1 MQKIILVSL
10 MVLSA
15 ALSALAVDPSGSLP
29 VMYITTENGTAVTS
43 KEVEVN
49 ATCYIDAKGQTV
61 SGTTGSADAPLTMT
75 IAGRGNY
82 SWTGFEKKPYK
93 IKFPSK
99 PDLMGLPKHK
109 NFALMAAADDNLGY
123 LRNVTGFYLSR
134 LLGLEWTPNDI
145 PIEVVL
151 NGDYIGVYFL
161 TETIKVDA
169 NRVNVTKQADQA
181 TTDVDG
187 GWLVEIDNY
196 DTDPHVTVAEGLNGS
211 YRDGSGKPY
220 DIWFTYKSPEVLSS
234 EQDSYLSSQMST
246 INNLIY
252 ATDKS
257 TCAWAD
263 YVDLDQ
269 AARYFLVQE
278 LMDDYES
285 YHGSCYL
292 HRERGESEKWKFG
305 PVWDFGSALMND
317 SKPSTI
323 AGDRQWHQ
331 VWIAEMMKFP
341 AFKAAV
347 KKVWAEFAAA
357 HSIDEIK
364 TYINEQANKIAT
376 AMPRDHQRWPNYGTD
391 NEASCASALISRL
404 TSCYNWCA
412 STYSTSASGYTYS
425 VLGNFSGSW
434 EGGATAMTLG
444 ADGLWR
450 CTITP
455 SQASGEFGVR
465 KLEGTNQNA
474 WLANGSLTYS
484 DGTSGTL
491 AAVSDTNCKYSLTAG
506 TAYTFTFDESNYQLT
521 VAQPE
526 PEPEPEPELSFEVI
540 GSFTSNSWAGYTMTK
555 SADGKWTA
563 VVTPS
568 RESGQFLIHETV
580 NNTWYKASSATLSE
594 SNTSLTLA
602 ENSGDDINF
611 NLTADKAY
619 TFTWDYKTK
628 TLSISWSGSTTA
640 TVTYALYG
648 NFSGSWGEA
657 SMADDGTGAWVGT
670 VTPKNASG
678 AFGIRLYEDGQY
690 NNRWLN
696 VATETTISEENV
708 SVTLQEKTSTSA
720 GQDVKYSLTADKA
733 YTFTFNP
740 TDGNLTITWAT
751 TPDPEPVVSPE
762 TLYLRGH
769 INTTGWTPSNA
780 MAMTKEGSVFT
791 VTSDIVDAG
800 EGYGYFSFSVA
811 NGTAEDDT
819 AGDWDTNVNSAD
831 RYGAVEGA
839 GEVVLGTDIQ
849 VEKFAVG
856 VNASSC
862 TAWKIAAGTGYTF
875 TVTFTAEGATLKVTQ
890 GTTPDPDP
898 EPEYAPE
905 TLYIRGNI
913 NATGWTPSNAVA
925 MTKDGN
931 TFTVT
936 SSVVDVNEG
945 YGYISFSVA
954 NGTAEDDAASDW
966 DTNVNSADRFG
977 PATADT
983 EAAFDTDMPV
993 TTYAA
998 GVNASACTSWK
1009 VRTGTNMTFIVTF
1022 TADGATMKITD
1033 FVGVEDIT
1041 LGAADDVQ
1049 YYNLQGARVENPA
1062 AGIYIEVRGTTA
1074 RKVAIK

>member
-1 MQKIILVSL
+1 MISPSIVSIYSLTYLQINLTIMKKVLWLMALLLTSMTISAEDLWVRGLNGNWDNTDANKLTLV
-10 MVLSA
+10 
-15 ALSALAVDPSGSLP
+15 
-29 VMYITTENGTAVTS
+29 E
-43 KEVEVN
+43 
-49 ATCYIDAKGQTV
+49 
-61 SGTTGSADAPLTMT
+61 GTTDQYILADFT
-75 IAGRGNY
+75 ITNTCKFVIANSDY
-82 SWTGFEKKPYK
+82 STKYAYWSEYGKE
-93 IKFPSK
+93 I
-99 PDLMGLPKHK
+99 
-109 NFALMAAADDNLGY
+109 NADNLSLKLGPNGGDVAC
-123 LRNVTGFYLSR
+123 NVTGTFDIKFDMSNTTVTFVSK
-134 LLGLEWTPNDI
+134 GGIVTPD
-145 PIEVVL
+145 PVVS
-151 NGDYIGVYFL
+151 YGVHGQF
-161 TETIKVDA
+161 TNSDWS
-169 NRVNVTKQADQA
+169 
-181 TTDVDG
+181 TTD
-187 GWLVEIDNY
+187 
-196 DTDPHVTVAEGLNGS
+196 
-211 YRDGSGKPY
+211 
-220 DIWFTYKSPEVLSS
+220 
-234 EQDSYLSSQMST
+234 
-246 INNLIY
+246 
-252 ATDKS
+252 
-257 TCAWAD
+257 
-263 YVDLDQ
+263 
-269 AARYFLVQE
+269 
-278 LMDDYES
+278 
-285 YHGSCYL
+285 
-292 HRERGESEKWKFG
+292 
-305 PVWDFGSALMND
+305 
-317 SKPSTI
+317 
-323 AGDRQWHQ
+323 
-331 VWIAEMMKFP
+331 
-341 AFKAAV
+341 
-347 KKVWAEFAAA
+347 
-357 HSIDEIK
+357 
-364 TYINEQANKIAT
+364 
-376 AMPRDHQRWPNYGTD
+376 
-391 NEASCASALISRL
+391 
-404 TSCYNWCA
+404 
-412 STYSTSASGYTYS
+412 
-425 VLGNFSGSW
+425 
-434 EGGATAMTLG
+434 MTKD
-444 ADGLWR
+444 ADGNWT

-455 SQASGEFGVR
+455 TIAGGSFGIKKMLDGEQPSSGGWFRCSEATELSESNATINVAASGT
-465 KLEGTNQNA
+465 TNPTF
-474 WLANGSLTYS
+474 SLTT
-484 DGTSGTL
+484 G
-491 AAVSDTNCKYSLTAG
+491 K
-506 TAYTFTFDESNYQLT
+506 AYTFTFDPTDGNLT
-521 VAQPE
+521 ITWSSE
-526 PEPEPEPELSFEVI
+526 PTPDPVVSYGVHGQFTNSDWSTTDMTKDADGNWTCTITPTI
-540 GSFTSNSWAGYTMTK
+540 AGGSFGICRYVNGT
-555 SADGKWTA
+555 
-563 VVTPS
+563 VP
-568 RESGQFLIHETV
+568 ETD
-580 NNTWYKASSATLSE
+580 NWLRCAEETELSE
-594 SNTSLTLA
+594 SNATINVSLT
-602 ENSGDDINF
+602 
-611 NLTADKAY
+611 
-619 TFTWDYKTK
+619 
-628 TLSISWSGSTTA
+628 GSKNP
-640 TVTYALYG
+640 TYALT
-648 NFSGSWGEA
+648 
-657 SMADDGTGAWVGT
+657 TG
-670 VTPKNASG
+670 
-678 AFGIRLYEDGQY
+678 
-690 NNRWLN
+690 
-696 VATETTISEENV
+696 
-708 SVTLQEKTSTSA
+708 
-720 GQDVKYSLTADKA
+720 KA

-751 TPDPEPVVSPE
+751 TPDPEPVVTPE

>member
-1 MQKIILVSL
+1 MISPSIVSIYSLTYLQINLTIMKKVLWLMALLLTSMTISAEDLWVRGLNGNWDNTDANKLTLVEGTTDQYILADFTITKTCKFVIANSNYSTKYAGWDEYGNEINADKLSL
-10 MVLSA
+10 KLGNNNQGNDVACNVTGTFDIKFNLSNTTVTFERKGDAPEPVVTYGIHGQFTDNNWSTTNMTESTDGNWTCTLTPTNATGAFGIKMMLDGKQPNTGGWLRCSA
-15 ALSALAVDPSGSLP
+15 ATELSES
-29 VMYITTENGTAVTS
+29 
-43 KEVEVN
+43 N
-49 ATCYIDAKGQTV
+49 ATINVAA
-61 SGTTGSADAPLTMT
+61 SGTTNPT
-75 IAGRGNY
+75 
-82 SWTGFEKKPYK
+82 
-93 IKFPSK
+93 
-99 PDLMGLPKHK
+99 
-109 NFALMAAADDNLGY
+109 
-123 LRNVTGFYLSR
+123 
-134 LLGLEWTPNDI
+134 
-145 PIEVVL
+145 
-151 NGDYIGVYFL
+151 
-161 TETIKVDA
+161 
-169 NRVNVTKQADQA
+169 
-181 TTDVDG
+181 
-187 GWLVEIDNY
+187 
-196 DTDPHVTVAEGLNGS
+196 
-211 YRDGSGKPY
+211 
-220 DIWFTYKSPEVLSS
+220 
-234 EQDSYLSSQMST
+234 
-246 INNLIY
+246 
-252 ATDKS
+252 
-257 TCAWAD
+257 
-263 YVDLDQ
+263 
-269 AARYFLVQE
+269 
-278 LMDDYES
+278 
-285 YHGSCYL
+285 
-292 HRERGESEKWKFG
+292 
-305 PVWDFGSALMND
+305 
-317 SKPSTI
+317 
-323 AGDRQWHQ
+323 
-331 VWIAEMMKFP
+331 
-341 AFKAAV
+341 
-347 KKVWAEFAAA
+347 
-357 HSIDEIK
+357 
-364 TYINEQANKIAT
+364 
-376 AMPRDHQRWPNYGTD
+376 
-391 NEASCASALISRL
+391 
-404 TSCYNWCA
+404 
-412 STYSTSASGYTYS
+412 
-425 VLGNFSGSW
+425 
-434 EGGATAMTLG
+434 
-444 ADGLWR
+444 
-450 CTITP
+450 
-455 SQASGEFGVR
+455 
-465 KLEGTNQNA
+465 
-474 WLANGSLTYS
+474 
-484 DGTSGTL
+484 
-491 AAVSDTNCKYSLTAG
+491 YSLTAG
-506 TAYTFTFDESNYQLT
+506 KAYTFTFNATTGDLT
-521 VAQPE
+521 ITWATTPDPDPVVSYGVHGQ
-526 PEPEPEPELSFEVI
+526 
-540 GSFTSNSWAGYTMTK
+540 FTNSDWSTTDMTK
-555 SADGKWTA
+555 DADGNWTCTI
-563 VVTPS
+563 TPTIAGGNFGI
-568 RESGQFLIHETV
+568 RRYVNGTVPETE
-580 NNTWYKASSATLSE
+580 NWLRCAEETELSE
-594 SNTSLTLA
+594 SNATINVSLT
-602 ENSGDDINF
+602 G
-611 NLTADKAY
+611 
-619 TFTWDYKTK
+619 TK
-628 TLSISWSGSTTA
+628 NP
-640 TVTYALYG
+640 TYALT
-648 NFSGSWGEA
+648 
-657 SMADDGTGAWVGT
+657 TG
-670 VTPKNASG
+670 
-678 AFGIRLYEDGQY
+678 
-690 NNRWLN
+690 
-696 VATETTISEENV
+696 
-708 SVTLQEKTSTSA
+708 
-720 GQDVKYSLTADKA
+720 KA

-769 INTTGWTPSNA
+769 INATGWTPSNA

-890 GTTPDPDP
+890 GTTPDP

>member
-1 MQKIILVSL
+1 MISPSIVSIYSLTYLQINLTIMKKVLWLMALLLTSMTISAEDLWVRGLNGNWDNTDANKLTLV
-10 MVLSA
+10 
-15 ALSALAVDPSGSLP
+15 
-29 VMYITTENGTAVTS
+29 E
-43 KEVEVN
+43 
-49 ATCYIDAKGQTV
+49 
-61 SGTTGSADAPLTMT
+61 GTTDQYILADFT
-75 IAGRGNY
+75 ITNTCKFVIANSDY
-82 SWTGFEKKPYK
+82 STKYAYWSEYGKE
-93 IKFPSK
+93 I
-99 PDLMGLPKHK
+99 
-109 NFALMAAADDNLGY
+109 NADNLSLKLGPNGGDVAC
-123 LRNVTGFYLSR
+123 NVTGTFDIKFDMSNTTVTFVSK
-134 LLGLEWTPNDI
+134 GGIVTPD
-145 PIEVVL
+145 PVVS
-151 NGDYIGVYFL
+151 YGVHGQF
-161 TETIKVDA
+161 TNSDWS
-169 NRVNVTKQADQA
+169 
-181 TTDVDG
+181 TTD
-187 GWLVEIDNY
+187 
-196 DTDPHVTVAEGLNGS
+196 
-211 YRDGSGKPY
+211 
-220 DIWFTYKSPEVLSS
+220 
-234 EQDSYLSSQMST
+234 
-246 INNLIY
+246 
-252 ATDKS
+252 
-257 TCAWAD
+257 
-263 YVDLDQ
+263 
-269 AARYFLVQE
+269 
-278 LMDDYES
+278 
-285 YHGSCYL
+285 
-292 HRERGESEKWKFG
+292 
-305 PVWDFGSALMND
+305 
-317 SKPSTI
+317 
-323 AGDRQWHQ
+323 
-331 VWIAEMMKFP
+331 
-341 AFKAAV
+341 
-347 KKVWAEFAAA
+347 
-357 HSIDEIK
+357 
-364 TYINEQANKIAT
+364 
-376 AMPRDHQRWPNYGTD
+376 
-391 NEASCASALISRL
+391 
-404 TSCYNWCA
+404 
-412 STYSTSASGYTYS
+412 
-425 VLGNFSGSW
+425 
-434 EGGATAMTLG
+434 MTKD
-444 ADGLWR
+444 ADGNWT

-455 SQASGEFGVR
+455 TIAGGSFGIRRYVN
-465 KLEGTNQNA
+465 GTVPETENWLRCAEETELSESNA
-474 WLANGSLTYS
+474 TINVSLTGSKNPTY
-484 DGTSGTL
+484 
-491 AAVSDTNCKYSLTAG
+491 ALTTG
-506 TAYTFTFDESNYQLT
+506 KAYTFTFDPTDGNLT
-521 VAQPE
+521 ITWSSE
-526 PEPEPEPELSFEVI
+526 PTPDPVI
-540 GSFTSNSWAGYTMTK
+540 TYGVHGQFTGDSWSTTNMTEDTDGNWTCTITPTIAGGSFGIKKML
-555 SADGKWTA
+555 DGEQ
-563 VVTPS
+563 PS
-568 RESGQFLIHETV
+568 SGGWFRCSE
-580 NNTWYKASSATLSE
+580 ATELSE
-594 SNTSLTLA
+594 SNATINVAASGTTNPTFSLTT
-602 ENSGDDINF
+602 G
-611 NLTADKAY
+611 KAY
-619 TFTWDYKTK
+619 TFTFDPTDGNLTITWATTPDPEPVVSYGVHGQFTN
-628 TLSISWSGSTTA
+628 SDWSTTDMTKDADGNWTCTITPTIAGGSFGIRRYVNGTVPETDNWLRCAEETELSESNA
-640 TVTYALYG
+640 TINVSLTGSKNPTYALT
-648 NFSGSWGEA
+648 
-657 SMADDGTGAWVGT
+657 TG
-670 VTPKNASG
+670 
-678 AFGIRLYEDGQY
+678 
-690 NNRWLN
+690 
-696 VATETTISEENV
+696 
-708 SVTLQEKTSTSA
+708 
-720 GQDVKYSLTADKA
+720 KA

-751 TPDPEPVVSPE
+751 TPDPEPVVTPE

>member
-1 MQKIILVSL
+1 MKKVLWLMALLLTSMTISAEDLWVRGLNGNWDNTDANKLTLV
-10 MVLSA
+10 
-15 ALSALAVDPSGSLP
+15 
-29 VMYITTENGTAVTS
+29 E
-43 KEVEVN
+43 
-49 ATCYIDAKGQTV
+49 
-61 SGTTGSADAPLTMT
+61 GTTDQYILADFT
-75 IAGRGNY
+75 ITNTCKFVIANSDY
-82 SWTGFEKKPYK
+82 STKYAYWSEYGKE
-93 IKFPSK
+93 I
-99 PDLMGLPKHK
+99 
-109 NFALMAAADDNLGY
+109 NADNLSLKLGPNGGDVAC
-123 LRNVTGFYLSR
+123 NVTGTFDIKFDMSNTTVTFVSK
-134 LLGLEWTPNDI
+134 GGIVTPD
-145 PIEVVL
+145 PVVS
-151 NGDYIGVYFL
+151 YGVHGQF
-161 TETIKVDA
+161 TNSDWS
-169 NRVNVTKQADQA
+169 
-181 TTDVDG
+181 TTD
-187 GWLVEIDNY
+187 
-196 DTDPHVTVAEGLNGS
+196 
-211 YRDGSGKPY
+211 
-220 DIWFTYKSPEVLSS
+220 
-234 EQDSYLSSQMST
+234 
-246 INNLIY
+246 
-252 ATDKS
+252 
-257 TCAWAD
+257 
-263 YVDLDQ
+263 
-269 AARYFLVQE
+269 
-278 LMDDYES
+278 
-285 YHGSCYL
+285 
-292 HRERGESEKWKFG
+292 
-305 PVWDFGSALMND
+305 
-317 SKPSTI
+317 
-323 AGDRQWHQ
+323 
-331 VWIAEMMKFP
+331 
-341 AFKAAV
+341 
-347 KKVWAEFAAA
+347 
-357 HSIDEIK
+357 
-364 TYINEQANKIAT
+364 
-376 AMPRDHQRWPNYGTD
+376 
-391 NEASCASALISRL
+391 
-404 TSCYNWCA
+404 
-412 STYSTSASGYTYS
+412 
-425 VLGNFSGSW
+425 
-434 EGGATAMTLG
+434 MTKD
-444 ADGLWR
+444 ADGNWT

-455 SQASGEFGVR
+455 
-465 KLEGTNQNA
+465 TI
-474 WLANGSLTYS
+474 
-484 DGTSGTL
+484 
-491 AAVSDTNCKYSLTAG
+491 AG
-506 TAYTFTFDESNYQLT
+506 
-521 VAQPE
+521 
-526 PEPEPEPELSFEVI
+526 
-540 GSFTSNSWAGYTMTK
+540 GSFGICRYVNGT
-555 SADGKWTA
+555 
-563 VVTPS
+563 VP
-568 RESGQFLIHETV
+568 ETD
-580 NNTWYKASSATLSE
+580 NWLRCAEETELSE
-594 SNTSLTLA
+594 SNATINVSLT
-602 ENSGDDINF
+602 
-611 NLTADKAY
+611 
-619 TFTWDYKTK
+619 
-628 TLSISWSGSTTA
+628 GSKNP
-640 TVTYALYG
+640 TYALT
-648 NFSGSWGEA
+648 
-657 SMADDGTGAWVGT
+657 TG
-670 VTPKNASG
+670 
-678 AFGIRLYEDGQY
+678 
-690 NNRWLN
+690 
-696 VATETTISEENV
+696 
-708 SVTLQEKTSTSA
+708 
-720 GQDVKYSLTADKA
+720 KA

-954 NGTAEDDAASDW
+954 NGTAEDDAADDW
-966 DTNVNSADRFG
+966 DTNVNSADSFG

-1009 VRTGTNMTFIVTF
+1009 VRTGTIMTFIVTF

>member
-1 MQKIILVSL
+1 MISPSIVSIYSLTYLQINLTIMKKVLWLMALLLTSMTISAEDLWVRGLNGNWDNTDANKLTLV
-10 MVLSA
+10 
-15 ALSALAVDPSGSLP
+15 
-29 VMYITTENGTAVTS
+29 E
-43 KEVEVN
+43 
-49 ATCYIDAKGQTV
+49 
-61 SGTTGSADAPLTMT
+61 GTTDQYILADFT
-75 IAGRGNY
+75 ITNTCKFVIANSDY
-82 SWTGFEKKPYK
+82 STKYAYWSEYGKE
-93 IKFPSK
+93 I
-99 PDLMGLPKHK
+99 
-109 NFALMAAADDNLGY
+109 NADNLSLKLGPNGGDVAC
-123 LRNVTGFYLSR
+123 NVTGTFDIKFDMSNTTVTFVSK
-134 LLGLEWTPNDI
+134 GGIVTPD
-145 PIEVVL
+145 PVVSYGVHGQFT
-151 NGDYIGVYFL
+151 GDSWSTTNM
-161 TETIKVDA
+161 TE
-169 NRVNVTKQADQA
+169 
-181 TTDVDG
+181 
-187 GWLVEIDNY
+187 
-196 DTDPHVTVAEGLNGS
+196 DTDG
-211 YRDGSGKPY
+211 
-220 DIWFTYKSPEVLSS
+220 
-234 EQDSYLSSQMST
+234 
-246 INNLIY
+246 
-252 ATDKS
+252 
-257 TCAWAD
+257 
-263 YVDLDQ
+263 
-269 AARYFLVQE
+269 
-278 LMDDYES
+278 
-285 YHGSCYL
+285 
-292 HRERGESEKWKFG
+292 
-305 PVWDFGSALMND
+305 
-317 SKPSTI
+317 
-323 AGDRQWHQ
+323 
-331 VWIAEMMKFP
+331 
-341 AFKAAV
+341 
-347 KKVWAEFAAA
+347 
-357 HSIDEIK
+357 
-364 TYINEQANKIAT
+364 
-376 AMPRDHQRWPNYGTD
+376 
-391 NEASCASALISRL
+391 
-404 TSCYNWCA
+404 NW
-412 STYSTSASGYTYS
+412 T
-425 VLGNFSGSW
+425 
-434 EGGATAMTLG
+434 
-444 ADGLWR
+444 

-455 SQASGEFGVR
+455 TIAGGSFGIKKMLDGEQPSSGGWFRCSEATELSESNATINVAASGT
-465 KLEGTNQNA
+465 TNPTF
-474 WLANGSLTYS
+474 SLTT
-484 DGTSGTL
+484 G
-491 AAVSDTNCKYSLTAG
+491 K
-506 TAYTFTFDESNYQLT
+506 AYTFTFDPTDGNLT
-521 VAQPE
+521 ITWSSE
-526 PEPEPEPELSFEVI
+526 PTPDPVVSYGVHGQFTNSDWSTTDMTKDADGNWTCTITPTI
-540 GSFTSNSWAGYTMTK
+540 AGGSFGIRRYVNGT
-555 SADGKWTA
+555 
-563 VVTPS
+563 VP
-568 RESGQFLIHETV
+568 ETD
-580 NNTWYKASSATLSE
+580 NWLRCAEETELSE
-594 SNTSLTLA
+594 SNATINVSLT
-602 ENSGDDINF
+602 
-611 NLTADKAY
+611 
-619 TFTWDYKTK
+619 
-628 TLSISWSGSTTA
+628 GSKNP
-640 TVTYALYG
+640 TYALT
-648 NFSGSWGEA
+648 
-657 SMADDGTGAWVGT
+657 TG
-670 VTPKNASG
+670 
-678 AFGIRLYEDGQY
+678 
-690 NNRWLN
+690 
-696 VATETTISEENV
+696 
-708 SVTLQEKTSTSA
+708 
-720 GQDVKYSLTADKA
+720 KA

-751 TPDPEPVVSPE
+751 TPDPEPVVTPE

-954 NGTAEDDAASDW
+954 NGTAEDDAADDW

>member
-1 MQKIILVSL
+1 MISPSIVSIYSLTYLQINLTIMKKVLWLMALLLTSMTISAEDLWVRGLNGNWDNTDANKLTLV
-10 MVLSA
+10 
-15 ALSALAVDPSGSLP
+15 
-29 VMYITTENGTAVTS
+29 E
-43 KEVEVN
+43 
-49 ATCYIDAKGQTV
+49 
-61 SGTTGSADAPLTMT
+61 GTTDQYILADFT
-75 IAGRGNY
+75 ITNTCKFVIANSDY
-82 SWTGFEKKPYK
+82 STKYAYWSEYGKE
-93 IKFPSK
+93 I
-99 PDLMGLPKHK
+99 
-109 NFALMAAADDNLGY
+109 NADNLSLKLGPNGGDVAC
-123 LRNVTGFYLSR
+123 NVTGTFDIKFDMSNTTVTFVSK
-134 LLGLEWTPNDI
+134 GGIVTPD
-145 PIEVVL
+145 PVVS
-151 NGDYIGVYFL
+151 YGVHGQF
-161 TETIKVDA
+161 TNSDWS
-169 NRVNVTKQADQA
+169 
-181 TTDVDG
+181 TTD
-187 GWLVEIDNY
+187 
-196 DTDPHVTVAEGLNGS
+196 
-211 YRDGSGKPY
+211 
-220 DIWFTYKSPEVLSS
+220 
-234 EQDSYLSSQMST
+234 
-246 INNLIY
+246 
-252 ATDKS
+252 
-257 TCAWAD
+257 
-263 YVDLDQ
+263 
-269 AARYFLVQE
+269 
-278 LMDDYES
+278 
-285 YHGSCYL
+285 
-292 HRERGESEKWKFG
+292 
-305 PVWDFGSALMND
+305 
-317 SKPSTI
+317 
-323 AGDRQWHQ
+323 
-331 VWIAEMMKFP
+331 
-341 AFKAAV
+341 
-347 KKVWAEFAAA
+347 
-357 HSIDEIK
+357 
-364 TYINEQANKIAT
+364 
-376 AMPRDHQRWPNYGTD
+376 
-391 NEASCASALISRL
+391 
-404 TSCYNWCA
+404 
-412 STYSTSASGYTYS
+412 
-425 VLGNFSGSW
+425 
-434 EGGATAMTLG
+434 MTKD
-444 ADGLWR
+444 ADGNWT

-455 SQASGEFGVR
+455 TIAGGSFGIKKMLDGEQPSSGGWFRCSEATELSESNATINVAASGT
-465 KLEGTNQNA
+465 TNPTF
-474 WLANGSLTYS
+474 SLTT
-484 DGTSGTL
+484 G
-491 AAVSDTNCKYSLTAG
+491 K
-506 TAYTFTFDESNYQLT
+506 AYTFTFDPTDGNLT
-521 VAQPE
+521 ITWSSE
-526 PEPEPEPELSFEVI
+526 PTPDPVVSYGVHGQFTNSDWSTTDMTKDADGNWTCTITPTI
-540 GSFTSNSWAGYTMTK
+540 AGGSFGIRRYVNGT
-555 SADGKWTA
+555 
-563 VVTPS
+563 VP
-568 RESGQFLIHETV
+568 ETD
-580 NNTWYKASSATLSE
+580 NWLRCAEETELSE
-594 SNTSLTLA
+594 SNATINVSLT
-602 ENSGDDINF
+602 
-611 NLTADKAY
+611 
-619 TFTWDYKTK
+619 
-628 TLSISWSGSTTA
+628 GSKNP
-640 TVTYALYG
+640 TYALT
-648 NFSGSWGEA
+648 
-657 SMADDGTGAWVGT
+657 TG
-670 VTPKNASG
+670 
-678 AFGIRLYEDGQY
+678 
-690 NNRWLN
+690 
-696 VATETTISEENV
+696 
-708 SVTLQEKTSTSA
+708 
-720 GQDVKYSLTADKA
+720 KA

-751 TPDPEPVVSPE
+751 TPDPEPVVTPE